1 MEKTKE
7 EYIELLK
14 KRRISEKDLPNELL
28 SDEDFVRQV
37 FEFNKFIAYR
47 AKPKTAAKIFRE
59 QVKSKPFVIANFPP
73 KVLLLC
79 EQECVQALSAKVP
92 FKENLIKNCPKEILI
107 NNPELCSNLL
117 QEGIAPN
124 NFPQEV
130 LSSFPPEYIEELRE
144 KARINKKMKMAQRRT
159 NKTSSEIPNQA
170 KKLNIKAPNQA
181 KKYYSREVLI
191 KKPELARDLIKKGT
205 PLELIPIECQI
216 QYQELCIQH
225 LNGENYESNFK
236 HLADEIKLKHMDICI
251 AALKRLGKVNRD
263 GYLVKNEDI
272 YNYIPDKFYRNLN
285 FIKAVMEF
293 DSDIF
298 GNIPKENY
306 TDIQFVQELL
316 QLDKKVAK
324 YIDSTTLKKLL
335 GQDEIKIGAEWQ
347 EECLLEINDKQN
359 VILSSPTGSG
369 KTNVFLEWAKQ
380 KQEKPIFITSP
391 LISLSNE
398 RWEELKQQ
406 GFTVGIETGNIK
418 NVPEN
423 CDFIC
428 CTQEIYTNKYLN
440 QENATLIID
449 EFHYIF
455 ENQKRA
461 RAYVDALHNSKAK
474 NILLCSATLGNVKKL
489 TKYINKVSGR
499 EFYSYK
505 NDSRLTQLNFEG
517 HIDKAKIKNALVV
530 TFTQENCKS
539 ICNSLKE
546 ARTKKSDEEIE
557 PINAIATKYG
567 LNESE
572 LMEYVKFGVAY
583 YYGKMLGKEKLF
595 IAELFRNKL
604 IDTVAGTDALAM
616 GVNFPI
622 QNVVF
627 AQLEKNGSGIISK
640 NLFYQLAGRAGRKGF
655 FDEGVAYY
663 CDDFIDK
670 NNCTME
676 LNGHSIS
683 DLYYE
688 LLLKENEKISIF
700 LQPKIKELLLGET
713 TVQEEAE
720 YIFKYSK
727 GCKGTVESIGD
738 WIVNKI
744 EDIQNYDLINE
755 VINEESSLEEASIEQ
770 IEDRKKELMP
780 IQEEF
785 RENIARV
792 YFNEFSEKENCR
804 IFKDILLGKNLNYM
818 LEEYCSA
825 FQDLLQFRKYVYG
838 LPRRYRV
845 NMKIAELEKIINDQ
859 DVTALNVGRGAISI
873 SEIQDGISEEI
884 LDTESCNRVLSEMA
898 SSVTE
903 NEPKY
908 GNSQIGE

>member
-14 KRRISEKDLPNELL
+14 KRRINEKDLPNELL

-37 FEFNKFIAYR
+37 FEFSKFIVYSANT
-47 AKPKTAAKIFRE
+47 KVAAKIFKE
-59 QVKSKPFVIANFPP
+59 QVKYTPYIIANFPA

-79 EQECVQALSAKVP
+79 EEECVQALSAKVP
-92 FKENLIKNCPKEILI
+92 FKENLVKNCPKQILI
-107 NNPELCSNLL
+107 NNPELCNNLL
-117 QEGIAPN
+117 EEGIEPKH
-124 NFPQEV
+124 FPQEV
-130 LSSFPPEYIEELRE
+130 LSNYSPEYIEELRE
-144 KARINKKMKMAQRRT
+144 KARINKKMKMAQIR
-159 NKTSSEIPNQA
+159 NKKTTIEKPSQKEKTTI
-170 KKLNIKAPNQA
+170 KKV
-181 KKYYSREVLI
+181 KKEKEFYSKEALI
-191 KKPELARDLIKKGT
+191 KNPEIARKLLKKGT
-205 PLELIPIECQI
+205 PLELIPKECQI
-216 QYQELCIQH
+216 QFQELCIEN

-236 HLADEIKLKHMDICI
+236 HLADEIKLKHIDICI
-251 AALKRLGKVNRD
+251 AALKRLGKVNKD

-306 TDIQFVQELL
+306 TDIEFVQELL
-316 QLDKKVAK
+316 QLDKKVAR

-335 GQDEIKIGAEWQ
+335 KQDEIKIGAEWQ

-391 LISLSNE
+391 LKSLSNE

-406 GFTVGIETGNIK
+406 GFTVGIETGDIK

-428 CTQEIYTNKYLN
+428 CTQEIYTNKYTN
-440 QENATLIID
+440 QENATLIVD

-455 ENQKRA
+455 ENQERA
-461 RAYVDALHNSKAK
+461 RAYIDGLHNSKAR
-474 NILLCSATLGNVKKL
+474 NILLCSATLGDVKGL
-489 TKYINKVSGR
+489 TEYINKVSKR
-499 EFYSYK
+499 EFYAYE
-505 NDSRLTQLNFEG
+505 NNSRLTQLNFEG
-517 HIDKAKIKNALVV
+517 HIDKDKIKNALVV

-539 ICNSLKE
+539 ICDSLRETRAEKN
-546 ARTKKSDEEIE
+546 EEDIK
-557 PINAIATKYG
+557 PITTIASKYG

-572 LMEYVKFGVAY
+572 LMEYVKYGVAY
-583 YYGKMLGKEKLF
+583 YYGKMQGKEKLF
-595 IAELFRNKL
+595 IAELFRNRL

-627 AQLEKNGSGIISK
+627 AQLEKNRFGIISK

-655 FDEGVAYY
+655 FDEGFVYY
-663 CDDFIDK
+663 CDNFIDK
-670 NNCTME
+670 SKRTME

-688 LLLKENEKISIF
+688 LLLKEDEKVSIF
-700 LQPKIKELLLGET
+700 LQPKIKELLLGEAT
-713 TVQEEAE
+713 IQEEAE

-727 GCKGTVESIGD
+727 ECRGSVKSISD
-738 WIVNKI
+738 WVTTKI
-744 EDIQNYDLINE
+744 EYIQNYDLVNE
-755 VINEESSLEEASIEQ
+755 VINEETNLKGALIEQ
-770 IEDRKKELMP
+770 IGDRKKELMP

-785 RENIARV
+785 RRNIATV
-792 YFNEFSEKENCR
+792 YFSEFSEKDNCR
-804 IFKDILLGKNLNYM
+804 IFTDILLGKNLNTM
-818 LEEYCSA
+818 IEKYCSS
-825 FQDLLQFRKYVYG
+825 FQDLLQFRKYVYN
-838 LPRRYRV
+838 LPRKYRV
-845 NMKIAELEKIINDQ
+845 NMQIAELEKIINDE
-859 DVTALNVGRGAISI
+859 DLTVLNVGRGAISI

-884 LDTESCNRVLSEMA
+884 LDTESCNRVLNEMA
-898 SSVTE
+898 SVGTE

>member
-14 KRRISEKDLPNELL
+14 KRRINEKDLPNELL

-37 FEFNKFIAYR
+37 FEFSKFIVYSAN
-47 AKPKTAAKIFRE
+47 TTIAANIFKE
-59 QVKSKPFVIANFPP
+59 QVKYTPYVIANFPS

-79 EQECVQALSAKVP
+79 EEECVQALSTKVP
-92 FKENLIKNCPKEILI
+92 FKENLVKNCPKQILI
-107 NNPELCSNLL
+107 NNPELCNNLL
-117 QEGIAPN
+117 EEGIEPRH
-124 NFPQEV
+124 FPQEV
-130 LSSFPPEYIEELRE
+130 LSNYSPEYIEELR
-144 KARINKKMKMAQRRT
+144 KQARTNRKMKKMQIRAKKS
-159 NKTSSEIPNQA
+159 NIEKTSQKEKDEKV
-170 KKLNIKAPNQA
+170 KKEEEF
-181 KKYYSREVLI
+181 YSKEALI
-191 KKPELARDLIKKGT
+191 KNPELARKLLKKGT
-205 PLELIPIECQI
+205 PLELIPKECQI
-216 QYQELCIQH
+216 QFQELCIEN

-251 AALKRLGKVNRD
+251 AALKRLGKVNKD

-306 TDIQFVQELL
+306 TDIEFVQQLL
-316 QLDKKVAK
+316 QLDKKVAR

-335 GQDEIKIGAEWQ
+335 KQDEIKIGVEWQ

-359 VILSSPTGSG
+359 IILSSPTGSG
-369 KTNVFLEWAKQ
+369 KTNVFLEWAKH
-380 KQEKPIFITSP
+380 KQERPIFITSP

-398 RWEELKQQ
+398 RWEELQQQ
-406 GFTVGIETGNIK
+406 GFTVGIETGDIK

-428 CTQEIYTNKYLN
+428 CTQEIYTNKYTN
-440 QENATLIID
+440 QENTTLIMD

-455 ENQKRA
+455 ENQERA
-461 RAYVDALHNSKAK
+461 RAYIDGLNDSKAK
-474 NILLCSATLGNVKKL
+474 NILICSATLGDVEKL
-489 TKYINKVSGR
+489 TEYINKVSGR
-499 EFYSYK
+499 KFYSYE

-517 HIDKAKIKNALVV
+517 HIDKEKIKNALVV
-530 TFTQENCKS
+530 AFTQENCKS
-539 ICNSLKE
+539 ICDSLRE
-546 ARTKKSDEEIE
+546 ERTKKSAEEIE
-557 PINAIATKYG
+557 PITTIANKYG

-572 LMEYVKFGVAY
+572 LMEYVKYGVAY

-627 AQLEKNGSGIISK
+627 AQLEKNKSGIISK

-655 FDEGVAYY
+655 FDEGFAYY
-663 CDDFIDK
+663 CDDFINR

-688 LLLKENEKISIF
+688 LLLKEDEKISIF
-700 LQPKIKELLLGET
+700 LQPKIRKILLGET
-713 TVQEEAE
+713 TIGEEAE

-727 GCKGTVESIGD
+727 ECKGTVESISE
-738 WIVNKI
+738 WVTTKI
-744 EDIQNYDLINE
+744 EYIQNYDLINE
-755 VINEESSLEEASIEQ
+755 VINEESSLKGVSVEQ

-785 RENIARV
+785 RRNIATV
-792 YFNEFSEKENCR
+792 YFSEFSEKENCR
-804 IFKDILLGKNLNYM
+804 IFTDILLGKTLNTM
-818 LEEYCSA
+818 IKKYCSS
-825 FQDLLQFRKYVYG
+825 FQDLLQFRKYVYSI
-838 LPRRYRV
+838 PRKYRV
-845 NMKIAELEKIINDQ
+845 NMQIAELEKIINDE
-859 DVTALNVGRGAISI
+859 DLTVLNVERGAISI
-873 SEIQDGISEEI
+873 GEIQDGISEEI
-884 LDTESCNRVLSEMA
+884 LDTENCSRVLKEMA
-898 SSVTE
+898 SVRTE
-903 NEPKY
+903 NELKY

>member
-14 KRRISEKDLPNELL
+14 KRRINEKDLPNELL
-28 SDEDFVRQV
+28 SDEDFVRKV
-37 FEFNKFIAYR
+37 IEFNNFIVYSAN
-47 AKPKTAAKIFRE
+47 TEIVAKIFKE
-59 QVKSKPFVIANFPP
+59 QVKSNPYVISNFPS

-79 EQECVQALSAKVP
+79 EEECVQALRAKIH
-92 FKENLIKNCPKEILI
+92 FKETLVKNCPKQILI
-107 NNPELCSNLL
+107 NNPELCSDLL
-117 QEGIAPN
+117 EEGIAPK
-124 NFPQEV
+124 NFPDEV
-130 LSSFPPEYIEELRE
+130 LSSYPAEYIAQLEERAKLSEENNKNELRNS
-144 KARINKKMKMAQRRT
+144 ARKKTINSPVR
-159 NKTSSEIPNQA
+159 
-170 KKLNIKAPNQA
+170 KLNTKLQSTERTF
-181 KKYYSREVLI
+181 YSKEALI
-191 KKPELARDLIKKGT
+191 KNPEIARKLLKKGT
-205 PLELIPIECQI
+205 PLELIPKECQI
-216 QYQELCIQH
+216 QFQELCIEN

-251 AALKRLGKVNRD
+251 AALKRLGKVNKD

-272 YNYIPDKFYRNLN
+272 YSYIPKQFYRNLN

-306 TDIQFVQELL
+306 TDIEFVQELL
-316 QLDKKVAK
+316 QLDKKVAR

-335 GQDEIKIGAEWQ
+335 KQDEIKIGAEWQ
-347 EECLLEINDKQN
+347 EECLLEINDKRN

-391 LISLSNE
+391 LKSLSNE

-406 GFTVGIETGNIK
+406 GFTVGIETGDIK

-428 CTQEIYTNKYLN
+428 CTQEIYTNKYIN

-461 RAYVDALHNSKAK
+461 RAYVDALHDSKAK
-474 NILLCSATLGNVKKL
+474 NILLCSATLGDVKEL
-489 TKYINKVSGR
+489 TEYINKVSGR
-499 EFYSYK
+499 EFYSYE
-505 NDSRLTQLNFEG
+505 NNSRLTQLNFEG
-517 HIDKAKIKNALVV
+517 YIDKAKIKNALVV
-530 TFTQENCKS
+530 AFTQENCKS

-546 ARTKKSDEEIE
+546 ARIKKSDEEIE
-557 PINAIATKYG
+557 PITAIATKYG
-567 LNESE
+567 LNKSE

-655 FDEGVAYY
+655 FDEGFAYY
-663 CDDFIDK
+663 CDDFINR

-688 LLLKENEKISIF
+688 LLLKEDEKISIF
-700 LQPKIKELLLGET
+700 LQPKIRQILLGET
-713 TVQEEAE
+713 TIEEEAE

-727 GCKGTVESIGD
+727 ECKGTVESISE
-738 WIVNKI
+738 WVTTKI
-744 EDIQNYDLINE
+744 EYIQNYDLINE
-755 VINEESSLEEASIEQ
+755 VINEESSLKEVSVEQ

-785 RENIARV
+785 REDIATV

-804 IFKDILLGKNLNYM
+804 IFKDILLGKNLNDM
-818 LEEYCSA
+818 LEKYCSA

-845 NMKIAELEKIINDQ
+845 NMRIAELEKIINDE
-859 DVTALNVGRGAISI
+859 DVTVLNVGRGSISI
-873 SEIQDGISEEI
+873 GEIQDGISEEI
-884 LDTESCNRVLSEMA
+884 LDTESCNRVLNEIA
-898 SSVTE
+898 SVGTE

>member
-14 KRRISEKDLPNELL
+14 KRRINEKGLPNELL

-37 FEFNKFIAYR
+37 FEFNKFIVYS
-47 AKPKTAAKIFRE
+47 AKSKTAAKIFRE
-59 QVKSKPFVIANFPP
+59 QVKSKPYIIANFPP
-73 KVLLLC
+73 KVLRLC
-79 EQECVQALSAKVP
+79 EQECVQALSTKVP

-130 LSSFPPEYIEELRE
+130 LSSFSPEYIEELRE
-144 KARINKKMKMAQRRT
+144 KARINKKMKMAQIR
-159 NKTSSEIPNQA
+159 A
-170 KKLNIKAPNQA
+170 KKSNIEKPSQKEKDEKV
-181 KKYYSREVLI
+181 KKEEEFYSKEALI
-191 KKPELARDLIKKGT
+191 KNPKIARKLLKKGT
-205 PLELIPIECQI
+205 PLECIPKECQI
-216 QYQELCIQH
+216 QFQELCIEN

-251 AALKRLGKVNRD
+251 AALKRLGKVDKD

-306 TDIQFVQELL
+306 TDIEFVQELL
-316 QLDKKVAK
+316 QLDKKVAR

-335 GQDEIKIGAEWQ
+335 KQDEIKIGAEWQ
-347 EECLLEINDKQN
+347 EECLLEINDKRN

-391 LISLSNE
+391 LKSLSNE

-406 GFTVGIETGNIK
+406 GFTVGIETGDIK

-428 CTQEIYTNKYLN
+428 CTQEIYTNKYIN

-455 ENQKRA
+455 ENPKRA
-461 RAYVDALHNSKAK
+461 RAYVDALHDSKAK
-474 NILLCSATLGNVKKL
+474 NILLCSATLGDVKEL
-489 TKYINKVSGR
+489 TEYINKVSGR
-499 EFYSYK
+499 EFYSYE
-505 NDSRLTQLNFEG
+505 NNSRLTQLNFEG
-517 HIDKAKIKNALVV
+517 YIDKAKIKNALVV
-530 TFTQENCKS
+530 AFTQENCKS

-546 ARTKKSDEEIE
+546 ARIKKSDEEIE
-557 PINAIATKYG
+557 PITAIATKYG
-567 LNESE
+567 LNKSE

-655 FDEGVAYY
+655 FDEGFAYY
-663 CDDFIDK
+663 CDDFINR

-688 LLLKENEKISIF
+688 LLLKEDEKISIF
-700 LQPKIKELLLGET
+700 LQPKIRQILLGET
-713 TVQEEAE
+713 TIEEEAE
-720 YIFKYSK
+720 YIFEYSK
-727 GCKGTVESIGD
+727 ECKGTVESISE
-738 WIVNKI
+738 WVTTKI
-744 EDIQNYDLINE
+744 EYIQNYDLINE
-755 VINEESSLEEASIEQ
+755 VINEESSLKEVSVEQ

-785 RENIARV
+785 RENIATV

-804 IFKDILLGKNLNYM
+804 IFTDILLGKNLNDM
-818 LEEYCSA
+818 LEKYCSA

-845 NMKIAELEKIINDQ
+845 NMRIAELEKIINDE
-859 DVTALNVGRGAISI
+859 DVTVLNVGRGSISI
-873 SEIQDGISEEI
+873 SEIKDGISEEI
-884 LDTESCNRVLSEMA
+884 LDTESCNRVLNEIA
-898 SSVTE
+898 SVGTE